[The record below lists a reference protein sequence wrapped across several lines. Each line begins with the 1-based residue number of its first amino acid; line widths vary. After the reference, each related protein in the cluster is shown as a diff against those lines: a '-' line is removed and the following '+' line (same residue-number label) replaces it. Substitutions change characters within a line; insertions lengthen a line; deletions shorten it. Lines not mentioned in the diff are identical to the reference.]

1 MTALVSKKGQRT
13 RMRRGRPLLVS
24 VVLLTLFA
32 GVSAVAAA
40 TAPKTDEAE
49 LAEHLLAKASIRKGI
64 CAVLGS
70 ADGKLPLAIVR
81 ASDFL
86 VDVREPRAER
96 AEAAANVVDVQGL
109 WVRRIVVENGP
120 LTPLPWASGTVDL
133 LIATELSS
141 ADFAEL
147 NPAEVMR
154 VLRPAGKAI
163 LGCRRGVGDAVAAR
177 ELKGRL
183 GKLKVTV
190 TEDAFGVWAEVT
202 KGVPEGI
209 DSWSHWEKGPDNNPV
224 SNDQVIKPPYTLQ
237 WLGKPYYV
245 AMPAVTTA
253 AGGRTFVALG
263 NITHHRREWPTLLT
277 LTARSGYNG
286 RVLWKRDLPDGYMV
300 HRSAFVATDD
310 VFYMIDG
317 DHALM
322 LDAETGGELGK
333 IRIPG
338 SKDEWKWMA
347 MVGRRLFVLSG
358 EPHKVETVRGRST
371 GGGWWWTGMSPGYKA
386 ERLPWVWGSAL
397 AAIDLDS
404 KEVVWTHKEEKPIDA
419 RGMVMG
425 GGSVFFYAP
434 DSRFACLDAATGGL
448 KWENTEANALELITE
463 PGEGLQ
469 GHQGFRSNCISL
481 YTPEAVIFEV
491 TNRMNVIALS
501 TRDGKLLWHR
511 KKSTQRPNQIYV
523 DGTVV
528 GALGRWGNHLALD
541 PVTGE
546 QLDDLRFAKYGCVRL
561 TANPNALFT
570 RGEGVLRYDR
580 QQKTVERLTAIR
592 PGCNAGVIT
601 AHGMLYV
608 GPWFCDCNLSLIGM
622 AGLCSKEEP
631 RASGETAPFEREP
644 GAQRHVEP
652 FEVTDGDWPTYR
664 ANNDR
669 SASSPVSVPTSVA
682 ELWHYRPAFPVE
694 PSPPTSAGGL
704 VFIAGED
711 GKVSAVDAATGRE
724 RWNARTAG
732 PVRLPPTISGGR
744 AYVGSADGCVHVFEA
759 ATGRPVWRFRVS
771 GSERKVMIYEALC
784 STWPVNS
791 GVLVEDGLAYAAG
804 GIADFSGTY
813 VCALDAVTGIM
824 KWRNSTSGSL
834 QGGLR
839 NGVSVQGDMTVASG
853 ELLLAGGN
861 QVSPATFDLATG
873 NLLGPTELPL
883 KPHANRGQEVGVFR
897 DEHVIFGG
905 KLMYSTPD
913 RVATSAYYSI
923 RRGDTEYRLTSGR
936 VAPAWNG
943 RDFVFVHGRAGV
955 TCCDADRIEELFG
968 EGLPAPPAGKPSPS
982 VYLIDTLP
990 DDHRRWDLPAKVPAG
1005 TVALALAANA
1015 VIAVDE
1021 IPSPESPTRW
1031 VLSAYDLEDGSAVW
1045 QLDLPGPAL
1054 RDGLLIDRDGRV
1066 VVALRD
1072 GGLVCYGER

>member
-1 MTALVSKKGQRT
+1 MTALVPKKGQRT
-13 RMRRGRPLLVS
+13 RMKRGRLLVVS
-24 VVLLTLFA
+24 VALLTLFA

-70 ADGKLPLAIVR
+70 ADGKLALAIVR

-86 VDVREPRAER
+86 VDVREPRADRVRR
-96 AEAAANVVDVQGL
+96 ATTVADVDGL
-109 WVRRIVVENGP
+109 WVKRIIVERGP
-120 LTPLPWASGTVDL
+120 LTPLPWATDSIDL
-133 LIATELSS
+133 LIAAELSS
-141 ADFAEL
+141 ADFAKL

-154 VLRPAGKAI
+154 VLRPKGKAI
-163 LGCRRGVGDAVAAR
+163 LGCGRGVADAVTAR

-190 TEDAFGVWAEVT
+190 TEDAFGVWAEVI
-202 KGVPEGI
+202 KSVPEGI

-224 SNDQVIKPPYTLQ
+224 SNDQVIKPPYMLQ
-237 WLGKPYYV
+237 WLAKPYYV

-253 AGGRTFVALG
+253 AAGRTFVALG

-317 DHALM
+317 DRALM
-322 LDAETGGELGK
+322 LDAETGREIGE

-338 SKDEWKWMA
+338 SNGEWKWMA
-347 MVGRRLFVLSG
+347 LVGRRLFVLSG
-358 EPHKVETVRGRST
+358 KPYKVETVRSRNT
-371 GGGWWWTGMSPGYKA
+371 GSGWWWTGMSPGYKA
-386 ERLPWVWGSAL
+386 ERLPWIWGSTVT
-397 AAIDLDS
+397 AIDVDT
-404 KEVVWTHKEEKPIDA
+404 KQVMWTHKEDEPIDA

-425 GGSVFFYAP
+425 GGSIFFYAP

-448 KWENTEANALELITE
+448 KWESTEANVLELITE

-469 GHQGFRSNCISL
+469 GHQGFRSDCISL
-481 YTPEAVIFEV
+481 YTPQAVIFEV
-491 TNRMNVIALS
+491 TNRMNVIALA

-523 DGTVV
+523 DGKVI
-528 GALGRWGNHLALD
+528 GALGPWGNHLAVD
-541 PVTGE
+541 PLSGE
-546 QLDDLRFAKYGCVRL
+546 ELEDLRFMKYGCVRL
-561 TANPNALFT
+561 TANPNAFFT

-580 QQKTVERLTAIR
+580 EEKRIDRLTAIR

-601 AHGMLYV
+601 ANGMLYV

-622 AGLCSKEEP
+622 AALCSEEKSQAAGRTDQP
-631 RASGETAPFEREP
+631 ERESDDL
-644 GAQRHVEP
+644 RNVEP
-652 FEVTDGDWPTYR
+652 LEVTSRDWPTYR

-669 SASSPVSVPTSVA
+669 SASSPAHVPASI
-682 ELWHYRPAFPVE
+682 EKLWYYKTEFPVE
-694 PSPPTSAGGL
+694 SSPPTSAGGL

-711 GKVSAVDAATGRE
+711 GKVRAIDAATGKE

-732 PVRLPPTISGGR
+732 PVRFPPTVWEGR
-744 AYVGSADGCVHVFEA
+744 AYVGSADGRIHVFEA
-759 ATGRPVWRFRVS
+759 ATGRRLWRFRASRV
-771 GSERKVMIYEALC
+771 ERKIMIYGALC

-791 GVLVEDGLAYAAG
+791 GVLVEDGVAYAAG

-813 VCALDAVTGIM
+813 VCALDAITGM
-824 KWRNSTSGSL
+824 MRWRNDKSGNL
-834 QGGLR
+834 QGALR

-853 ELLLAGGN
+853 KLLLAGGN
-861 QVSPATFDLATG
+861 QVSPATFDLETG
-873 NLLGPTELPL
+873 ELLGPTELPP
-883 KPHANRGQEVGVFR
+883 KPRANRGQEVAVFR
-897 DEHVIFGG
+897 DHYLIFGG
-905 KLMYSTPD
+905 KLMYSSPG
-913 RVATSAYYSI
+913 RVVNRAYCSI
-923 RRGDTEYRLTSGR
+923 RRGDEERRLTSGR
-936 VAPAWNG
+936 IVPAWSDRG
-943 RDFVFVHGRAGV
+943 FVFVHARQGL
-955 TCCDADRIEELFG
+955 TCCDADQI
-968 EGLPAPPAGKPSPS
+968 EGLFEEGFPTPTGKQPSPQQF
-982 VYLIDTLP
+982 LIDTLP
-990 DDHRRWDLPAKVPAG
+990 EERRRWNIPAKTFSG
-1005 TVALALAANA
+1005 TIALALAANA

-1031 VLSAYDLEDGSAVW
+1031 VLSAYDLEDGNRLW
-1045 QLDLPGPAL
+1045 EQELPDRAL
-1054 RDGLLIDRDGRV
+1054 RDGLLVDRDGRV

-1072 GGLVCYGER
+1072 GGLVCYGGR